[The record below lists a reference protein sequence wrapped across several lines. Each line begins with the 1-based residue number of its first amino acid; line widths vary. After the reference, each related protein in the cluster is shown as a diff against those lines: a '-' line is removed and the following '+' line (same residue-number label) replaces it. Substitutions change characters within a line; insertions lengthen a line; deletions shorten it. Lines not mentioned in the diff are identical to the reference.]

1 MKNKHN
7 IIEITNYLINFIN
20 SGSLLIFITLLL
32 ISNIFL
38 NIYVDIYII
47 MFILILFIINLL
59 TINKYLKKYKES
71 TNTKIDITSND
82 KRYLEYFEKN
92 YIRNKY
98 FSIIYIIIFI
108 ISLLFMIF
116 TTSKGRVFT
125 VSSVI
130 IMILML
136 TLYIRKILLRKN
148 YKRINISIKN
158 TKEQRVSKK
167 NIILKTILRSILNVI
182 VITSI
187 YGFYNNA
194 WYASWLI
201 AIAASV
207 IIILKILINNPC
219 NEFYMVKKKRITTKV
234 LNILLFILVV
244 AGIITSFIVAPPF
257 LMDYINNVKEVEH
270 KEYKIKF
277 DDNKYKIYKND
288 TSDFKVLQLS
298 DIHIG
303 GSYTTMNKDIK
314 AMEAVKALVS
324 ETKPDFIIITGDL
337 VYPIAVQTFT
347 WNNRRTFFQLGYF
360 MSSLGIP
367 WTFVYGNHDTERL
380 ATTNINNLEY
390 KVLETFKLDNKYYK
404 GGKLLYYN
412 ENNKI
417 DGRSNMIIELINN
430 DNKINTVFYLLDS
443 NSYINNNFNNYD
455 FVHEN
460 QVEWYKEKVTEIGE
474 NVPSM
479 MFLHIPLPET
489 KEAIEKYKNN
499 SKDVKYYFGEVNES
513 VCTTKNDSTLFD
525 TVTSLGSTKAIFY
538 GHDHYNNISLE
549 YKGVR
554 LTYGMSI
561 DYLASP
567 GIENKTEQRGA
578 TLITIKNDSSFD
590 IKQAKLDTIKH

>member
-1 MKNKHN
+1 M
-7 IIEITNYLINFIN
+7 
-20 SGSLLIFITLLL
+20 TLLL
-32 ISNIFL
+32 VSNLFL

-47 MFILILFIINLL
+47 MFLLILCIINMI
-59 TINKYLKKYKES
+59 TINKYLKKYKECTS
-71 TNTKIDITSND
+71 TKIEITSND
-82 KRYLEYFEKN
+82 SRYLEYFEKN
-92 YIRNKY
+92 YIRSKY
-98 FSIIYIIIFI
+98 FSIIYIVIFI

-116 TTSKGRVFT
+116 TISKGRIFT
-125 VSSVI
+125 ISSII
-130 IMILML
+130 IMILMI
-136 TLYIRKILLRKN
+136 TLFIRKVLLRKN
-148 YKRINISIKN
+148 YKRINTTTKN
-158 TKEQRVSKK
+158 IKEQPVSKK
-167 NIILKTILRSILNVI
+167 NIIIKTILRSILNVI

-201 AIAASV
+201 ALASIIV
-207 IIILKILINNPC
+207 IILKILINNPC
-219 NEFYMVKKKRITTKV
+219 NEFYMIKKKRVTTKV
-234 LNILLFILVV
+234 LNLLLFISVV
-244 AGIITSFIVAPPF
+244 AGIIASFIIAPPF
-257 LMDYINNVKEVEH
+257 LMDYIYNVKEVEH
-270 KEYKIKF
+270 KEYKIEF
-277 DDNKYKIYKND
+277 ADNKYKIYKND
-288 TSDFKVLQLS
+288 TSDFKILQLS

-314 AMEAVKALVS
+314 AMNAIKALVN

-337 VYPIAVQTFT
+337 VYPIVVQTFT
-347 WNNRRTFFQLGYF
+347 WNNRRSFLQLGYF
-360 MSSLGIP
+360 MSSLGIH

-380 ATTNINNLEY
+380 ATTNLHILEDR
-390 KVLETFKLDNKYYK
+390 VLETFKLDNKYYK

-412 ENNKI
+412 ENREV
-417 DGRSNMIIELINN
+417 DGRSNMVIELINN

-455 FVHEN
+455 FIHKN
-460 QVEWYKEKVTEIGE
+460 QVEWYKEKVTEIGS
-474 NVPSM
+474 NIPSM

-499 SKDVKYYFGEVNES
+499 SKDVKYYYREVNED
-513 VCTTKNDSTLFD
+513 VCATKNDSTLFD
-525 TVTSLGSTKAIFY
+525 TVVSLGSTKAIFY

-567 GIENKTEQRGA
+567 GIENKIEQRGA

-590 IKQAKLDTIKH
+590 INQVKLDSIKH